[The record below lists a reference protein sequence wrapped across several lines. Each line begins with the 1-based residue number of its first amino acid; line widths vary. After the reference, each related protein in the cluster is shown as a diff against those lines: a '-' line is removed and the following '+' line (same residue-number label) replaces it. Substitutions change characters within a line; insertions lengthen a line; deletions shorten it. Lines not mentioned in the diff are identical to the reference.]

1 MNFLKTISTNVMQK
15 NTSFKKQMLI
25 AVAVSAVSLVT
36 GSAMLTSAYA
46 ENAKTIYDEMVLA
59 AEMEFADTITQA
71 KQELKTMTS
80 NPDVSSEAKQLAQDE
95 YDKTVADAKTMRD
108 QKINQAQIEFKQ
120 AIEDG
125 VIALEKA
132 KTHLT
137 QVINDAKLEYD
148 VQLKQAEDNYLK
160 SIENIT
166 DNEELKELK
175 DKYEKIIDELKQVYN
190 NAITLANQDYQSL
203 KEIIQGGKNDA

>member
-1 MNFLKTISTNVMQK
+1 MQK
-15 NTSFKKQMLI
+15 NTSFKKQLLI
-25 AVAVSAVSLVT
+25 AVMVSTVSLVT
-36 GSAMLTSAYA
+36 GSAMLTSAHA

-59 AEMEFADTITQA
+59 AEMEFAEIITQA

-80 NPDVSSEAKQLAQDE
+80 NPDVSSKAKQLAQDE
-95 YDKTVADAKTMRD
+95 YDKTVADAKITRD

-125 VIALEKA
+125 AIALEKA

-148 VQLKQAEDNYLK
+148 TQSKQAEDNYLK
-160 SIENIT
+160 SLENIT
-166 DNEELKELK
+166 DNEELKELE
-175 DKYEKIIDELKQVYN
+175 DEYEKIIDELKQVYN
-190 NAITLANQDYQSL
+190 NAITLANQDYHEL
-203 KEIIQGGKNDA
+203 RDIIQGGKNDA